1 MSAISCDIRVKITGT
16 VHTSTTPGHLVNSTT
31 HEDRR
36 DSIRDRITRDGF
48 VSARDLAAEFGVSV
62 MTIHRDLD
70 VLQSQGW
77 LRKVRGGATSVPSA
91 VFHGNVSQ
99 RMTAKSEIK
108 QALAKAALELVVPG
122 QTVMFDESTTCLHL
136 AQYLPER
143 TPLTLITHFQ
153 PLIAMHA
160 GTPGITLIAL
170 GGEYFPAYEAFL
182 GLYTAEGVSKV
193 RADTLFMSTTAISR
207 GRCYHQSQETV
218 QVKRAMLGAASRRIL
233 LVDHTKFRREGLY
246 ALTSLSEF
254 DLVITDDGVPLAEQR
269 AIRDMGVELKVVRAH

>member
-1 MSAISCDIRVKITGT
+1 MTGIEP
-16 VHTSTTPGHLVNSTT
+16 STTQ
-31 HEDRR
+31 EERR
-36 DSIRDRITRDGF
+36 NRIRERVTSEGF
-48 VSARDLAAEFGVSV
+48 ARAREFADEFSVSL

-70 VLQSQGW
+70 VLQAQGW

-91 VFHGNVSQ
+91 VFHGNVNE
-99 RMTAKSEIK
+99 RMAAKSDIK

-122 QTVMFDESTTCLHL
+122 QTIMIDESTTCLHL
-136 AQYLPER
+136 AQYLPDR
-143 TPLTLITHFQ
+143 TPLTLITNFQ

-160 GTPGITLIAL
+160 ATPGITLIAL

-182 GLYTAEGVSKV
+182 GLYTAEGVAKV

-218 QVKRAMLGAASRRIL
+218 QVKRGMLQASSRRIL

-246 ALTSLSEF
+246 ALTSLNEF
-254 DLVITDDGVPLAEQR
+254 DLVISDDGLPLGEQR
-269 AIRDMGVELKVVRAH
+269 AIRDAGVELRIVKVH